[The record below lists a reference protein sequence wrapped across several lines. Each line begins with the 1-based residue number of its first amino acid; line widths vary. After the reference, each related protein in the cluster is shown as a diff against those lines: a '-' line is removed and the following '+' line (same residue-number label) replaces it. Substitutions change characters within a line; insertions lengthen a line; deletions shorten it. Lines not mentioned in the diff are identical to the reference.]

1 MTEEEEAEAAD
12 EKESPVA
19 IAGFGIDRHR
29 VGFPCTENVGF
40 GTWISFRRNA
50 FCHASG
56 SLSLCMGKKSEDPA
70 ASKRLDCP

>member
-1 MTEEEEAEAAD
+1 MTEEELEEAAD

-19 IAGFGIDRHR
+19 TAGFGIDRHR

-56 SLSLCMGKKSEDPA
+56 SPPSLCMGKKSEEPA
-70 ASKRLDCP
+70 ASNRLV